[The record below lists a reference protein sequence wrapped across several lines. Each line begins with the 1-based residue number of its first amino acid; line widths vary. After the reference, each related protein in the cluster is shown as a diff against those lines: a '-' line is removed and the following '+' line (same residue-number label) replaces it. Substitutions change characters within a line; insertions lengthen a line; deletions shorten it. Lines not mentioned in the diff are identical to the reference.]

1 MFNFKIFHTVP
12 SVFLFFSIL
21 WCCRTSNHPQK
32 DLAMFGYRHAI
43 KLEITEIL
51 LYPATCLNNV
61 QKYGDF
67 KDLLLNFFC
76 QMAKIAT
83 EEK

>member
-1 MFNFKIFHTVP
+1 
-12 SVFLFFSIL
+12 
-21 WCCRTSNHPQK
+21 
-32 DLAMFGYRHAI
+32 MFGYRQAI

-67 KDLLLNFFC
+67 KDLLLIFFG
-76 QMAKIAT
+76 QMAKNRHRRKIK
-83 EEK
+83 EKTTNCSIPLLAFFCMSDIMLCFKRLIF

>member
-1 MFNFKIFHTVP
+1 
-12 SVFLFFSIL
+12 
-21 WCCRTSNHPQK
+21 
-32 DLAMFGYRHAI
+32 MFGYRQAI

-67 KDLLLNFFC
+67 KDLLSIFF
-76 QMAKIAT
+76 AKWQKVAI